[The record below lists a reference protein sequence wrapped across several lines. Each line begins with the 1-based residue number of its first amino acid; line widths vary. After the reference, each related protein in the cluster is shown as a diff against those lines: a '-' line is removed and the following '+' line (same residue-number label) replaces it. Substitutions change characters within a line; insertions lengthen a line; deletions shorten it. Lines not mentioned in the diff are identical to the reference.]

1 MTIHPDLGIEL
12 REPPRGK
19 LSFDKF
25 LKWCNQ
31 EEGTRAEWIDGEVIV
46 LLPDSSRDQRVIQL
60 LIMLLRHWIDA
71 GDLGTLFQE
80 NFLMRLRQP
89 QRRGRVPDLLLVSR
103 QHADRIRPTYLDGPG
118 NVAVEVISPDSGQR
132 DRIDK
137 FREYELAGV
146 PEYWLIDPLRE
157 WGEFYE
163 LDAAGRFQLAL
174 AGRTGRYTS
183 RALTG
188 FWIELEWLWQD
199 PPPKII
205 DLLRQLGLL

>member
-1 MTIHPDLGIEL
+1 M
-12 REPPRGK
+12 
-19 LSFDKF
+19 
-25 LKWCNQ
+25 
-31 EEGTRAEWIDGEVIV
+31 IV

-89 QRRGRVPDLLLVSR
+89 RRRGRVPDLLFVAR
-103 QHADRIRPTYLDGPG
+103 QHADRLRPTYLDGPG
-118 NVAVEVISPDSGQR
+118 DLAVEVISPDSGQR

-157 WGEFYE
+157 WAEFYE
-163 LDAAGRFQLAL
+163 LDAEVAFNWRWRAAL
-174 AGRTGRYTS
+174 DPTPVRPWPASGSSWSGSGRTR
-183 RALTG
+183 RRRLLTCSAS
-188 FWIELEWLWQD
+188 
-199 PPPKII
+199 
-205 DLLRQLGLL
+205 LG